1 MLELTNKIA
10 RLEMLSEQLGI
21 HLQLLPRHSREAAQ
35 TRSRL
40 YRMMEKLAE
49 LKSRK
54 QRLKAELEL
63 REAA

>member
-1 MLELTNKIA
+1 MLELTKKIA

-54 QRLKAELEL
+54 QRLEAELEL

>member
-21 HLQLLPRHSREAAQ
+21 HLQLLPRNSCEAAQ
-35 TRSRL
+35 TRSHL

-54 QRLKAELEL
+54 QRLEAELEL